1 VRCVAQGKASTGQA
15 ALARAS
21 AARNGTRWTEDNLR
35 VVRHDIV
42 SQNQVTF
49 KFLKKDG
56 PTATHAEPKTAPTT
70 TRKRVGLWVERT
82 AR

>member
-1 VRCVAQGKASTGQA
+1 MRCVARGKASTGQA

-21 AARNGTRWTEDNLR
+21 AARNGTRWTEGWLC

-42 SQNQVTF
+42 QPNQAAF
-49 KFLKKDG
+49 PFLKKDG
-56 PTATHAEPKTAPTT
+56 PTATHVEPKTAPTT
-70 TRKRVGLWVERT
+70 PRKRVGLWVERT